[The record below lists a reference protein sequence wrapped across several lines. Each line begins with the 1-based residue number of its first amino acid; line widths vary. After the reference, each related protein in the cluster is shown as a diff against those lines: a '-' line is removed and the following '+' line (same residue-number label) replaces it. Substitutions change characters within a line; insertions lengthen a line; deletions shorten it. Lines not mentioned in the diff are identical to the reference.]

1 VSIESRDQA
10 GTPQQAISTD
20 YFAVGGKRGFWYVST
35 EMARFIES
43 CLDARKPR
51 AWVKFVDL
59 SGARVRLRSGQIQY
73 LTQCTAE
80 QRAFKRQLFKA
91 LDDEEEA
98 DEKGWK

>member
-1 VSIESRDQA
+1 MVSIEPRDQA

-20 YFAVGGKRGFWYVST
+20 YFAVGGERGVWYVST

-73 LTQCTAE
+73 LAQCTAE
-80 QRAFKRQLFKA
+80 QRAFKRRMYKA
-91 LDDEEEA
+91 MEEEE
-98 DEKGWK
+98 EKEWD